1 MNILITG
8 SSGFIGSNLYK
19 DFKKNKK
26 NKIFLIDKKKNVY
39 FKAKNFIQV
48 DLKNIQKVEN
58 FILKKNIN
66 VIIHLAAISGVKYCH
81 QMPKKAFDENIVSS
95 FNILNIAKK
104 LKIKKTLI
112 ASSFSINTFSE
123 NPSFYSFTKYTVENM
138 VHTFRKNYNLN
149 VSVLRFSNVFG
160 PYSSHKIS
168 AVHNFI
174 KNSLKNKD
182 FEIHGTG
189 KQSRDFIYVSDISK
203 KINNIINKKKLKYI
217 YNLNTKKKTSILNI
231 IKAINIISG
240 KKNKVKFVKA
250 PDGYDIRPDSITKK
264 KNTDKRLYN
273 YLQKTYRWYRH
284 L

>member
-19 DFKKNKK
+19 DFIKNKK
-26 NKIFLIDKKKNVY
+26 NKIFLIDKRKNTY
-39 FKAKNFIQV
+39 FKTKNFAQI
-48 DLKNIQKVEN
+48 DLKNIKKIQN
-58 FILKKNIN
+58 FILKKNID

-81 QMPKKAFDENIVSS
+81 QSPKKAFNENILSS
-95 FNILNIAKK
+95 FNILCVAKK
-104 LKIKKTLI
+104 LKIKQTLV
-112 ASSFSINTFSE
+112 ASSFSVNSFNE
-123 NPSFYSFTKYTVENM
+123 NPSFYGFTKHTIENM
-138 VHTFRKNYNLN
+138 VYSFRENYNLN
-149 VSVLRFSNVFG
+149 ASVLRFSNVFG

-189 KQSRDFIYVSDISK
+189 KQSRDFIYVSNISK

-240 KKNKVKFVKA
+240 KKNKVNFVKA

-264 KNTDKRLYN
+264 KNIDKRLYN